1 MISASSPVNVFDY
14 IKAFGVDD
22 GFHPRKLPAPTE
34 TAPGSIEKMDILR
47 QRLENGEEMF
57 HPLDRCNYDN
67 LIAAIKPYAA
77 RYQSF

>member
-1 MISASSPVNVFDY
+1 MIGASCPVNVFDY
-14 IKAFGVDD
+14 IKAFGLDD
-22 GFHPRKLPAPTE
+22 GFQPRKLPTPTAA
-34 TAPGSIEKMDILR
+34 APGSIEKMDILR

-67 LIAAIKPYAA
+67 LIAAIQPYAA